1 MAQEKV
7 SLPTLAA
14 AAGGGSP
21 GNAAPTTAPGM
32 AVAAR
37 SNERRSIMDL
47 ATGKMTA
54 LEPAAEPAAEVIE
67 PQSADELHAEAET
80 AADHEQQAETQAG
93 TDGLLVA
100 AELSNDRLLTFLN
113 DKEAGQ

>member
-7 SLPTLAA
+7 SLPALAA
-14 AAGGGSP
+14 AAGEGSP

-47 ATGKMTA
+47 ATGKMP
-54 LEPAAEPAAEVIE
+54 LY
-67 PQSADELHAEAET
+67 DESTET
-80 AADHEQQAETQAG
+80 AYHVRFRPVQSWPDAASHRKACSVSDEEPLLSFEPRFPRRGAG
-93 TDGLLVA
+93 
-100 AELSNDRLLTFLN
+100 
-113 DKEAGQ
+113 